1 MNNMMNML
9 KKKKVYDIDS
19 ESYDNKS
26 TISNESSQE
35 LIDNKLIDNKLNYK
49 VNENISKMED
59 VHNFYLNKTNEIE
72 HYKSE
77 NATNLNLKSSEIE
90 RINVDKRDIKKSDFY
105 CELCKNN
112 SSKDNFFILSC
123 DHIYHIQCLAETH
136 FEDVYKYP
144 VIDTE
149 YFSSR
154 KCNIC
159 YKQLQLDEVMY
170 LHGKYLK
177 NTKDYIERHQNS
189 IESFEYQLKK
199 MKEELRVCYEYK
211 HKLEQQREKSKQ
223 IVSILSTMIYN

>member
-1 MNNMMNML
+1 MNIL
-9 KKKKVYDIDS
+9 KKKKIYDNDS

-26 TISNESSQE
+26 TVSNESSQE
-35 LIDNKLIDNKLNYK
+35 LNEIYKLKVNDK
-49 VNENISKMED
+49 VNENINETSKIEK
-59 VHNFYLNKTNEIE
+59 VHNYYLNKTQEIE
-72 HYKSE
+72 SGNEK
-77 NATNLNLKSSEIE
+77 K
-90 RINVDKRDIKKSDFY
+90 DIKKSDYY
-105 CELCKNN
+105 CQLCKSN

-144 VIDTE
+144 IIDTE

-177 NTKDYIERHQNS
+177 NTKDHIESHQNS
-189 IESFEYQLKK
+189 IENFEYQLKK

>member
-9 KKKKVYDIDS
+9 KKKKVYDMDS

-35 LIDNKLIDNKLNYK
+35 LIDNKLIDNKSNYK
-49 VNENISKMED
+49 VNENI
-59 VHNFYLNKTNEIE
+59 NEIE

-77 NATNLNLKSSEIE
+77 NAINLNLKSSEIE

-177 NTKDYIERHQNS
+177 NTKDFIERHQNS